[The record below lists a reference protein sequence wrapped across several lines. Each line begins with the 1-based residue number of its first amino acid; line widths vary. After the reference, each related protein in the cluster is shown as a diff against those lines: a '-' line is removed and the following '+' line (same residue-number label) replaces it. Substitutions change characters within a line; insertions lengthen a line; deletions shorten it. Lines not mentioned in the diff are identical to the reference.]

1 MIELNQIE
9 KQMLINGLVQHE
21 RKIEAALKDA
31 SDVSYGWSLLVQE
44 QQRVRNLINKLET
57 YNAKVIA

>member
-44 QQRVRNLINKLET
+44 QQKVRNLINKLET
-57 YNAKVIA
+57 YNAKVTV